1 MSFNTQKHSRL
12 KLSKL
17 VLEIYFFVT
26 KNFEDECCNAVRLSR
41 SNLSILSKNI
51 FSRTSLRIL
60 LSNTFAPLE
69 EFSNLSIF
77 ISFFSLLFLLFFY
90 FFFLLLLFSFYP
102 PPFTRIDHRLMQHSD
117 PCFSQRSTFLRP
129 TPARY
134 LEAVQGRASLFEV
147 HEEVQRL
154 EEFKEAHEFF
164 LPNGTALSL
173 PLLHA

>member
-90 FFFLLLLFSFYP
+90 FFFF
-102 PPFTRIDHRLMQHSD
+102 III
-117 PCFSQRSTFLRP
+117 
-129 TPARY
+129 
-134 LEAVQGRASLFEV
+134 
-147 HEEVQRL
+147 
-154 EEFKEAHEFF
+154 FF
-164 LPNGTALSL
+164 LPPSFYTDRSPTDATFRSL
-173 PLLHA
+173 FQPKVHFFATNSRAIFGGGARTSFSV